1 VGRPPI
7 GTRAM
12 TNAEHQARQSGEA
25 WQMGR
30 SRQCRPATTVAGA
43 AGGQAGSRAGGK
55 GGDAGTARSSAPPGG
70 RDPRREGRHR
80 APPATPPPLATHGC
94 GDSALAGGGQGE
106 LPGLPAGRLSAL
118 RGCLTG
124 AISGPAGYAS
134 QPGASLAIPAMPR
147 ASGRPWHA
155 RGAQGTRAH
164 GRMSRCLRKLRSSV
178 APPAT
183 PRFEPRAPGPLAR
196 RHPA

>member
-1 VGRPPI
+1 
-7 GTRAM
+7 
-12 TNAEHQARQSGEA
+12 
-25 WQMGR
+25 MGR

-43 AGGQAGSRAGGK
+43 AGGQAGGRAGGK

-70 RDPRREGRHR
+70 RDPRRAGRHR

-118 RGCLTG
+118 RGSLTG
-124 AISGPAGYAS
+124 AISGPAGWPAS
-134 QPGASLAIPAMPR
+134 PGPPWRSPLCPR

-155 RGAQGTRAH
+155 RDAQGTRAH
-164 GRMSRCLRKLRSSV
+164 GRMSRCCESCAASV
-178 APPAT
+178 TPPAT
-183 PRFEPRAPGPLAR
+183 PCFEPAPPGRSLAGTPLEPTAVRCVLRVVAPPR
-196 RHPA
+196 RSFF